1 MSGIAAVAARTVS
14 GGAGDARGVGAV
26 GAICSIVAVCRGDV
40 VITGTVHAALRL
52 IQHRAA
58 AA

>member
-26 GAICSIVAVCRGDV
+26 GAIRCIVAVC
-40 VITGTVHAALRL
+40 
-52 IQHRAA
+52 
-58 AA
+58 